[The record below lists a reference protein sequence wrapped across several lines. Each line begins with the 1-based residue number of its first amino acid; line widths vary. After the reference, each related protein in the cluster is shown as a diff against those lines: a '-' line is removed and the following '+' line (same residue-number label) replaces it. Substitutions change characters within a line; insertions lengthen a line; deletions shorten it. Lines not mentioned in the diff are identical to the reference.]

1 MPLSKFQLRP
11 GIDREGTSY
20 DTEGGWFDV
29 NLVRFNKGRPQKV
42 GGWRKVNDTT
52 FSGTCRALHAWVSLA
67 GTRYLGLGTT
77 CKYYIEEGG
86 TTFTDITPIRLTT
99 GNNEISF
106 AAANGSSVLT
116 VTDTAHGAVVG
127 DFVTYSGCA
136 SLGGLIVA
144 SVLNQEYEINGVTS
158 VNVYTITAKNTSGVT
173 VTANS
178 SDSGNGQGTVVG
190 AYQINCGLDV
200 YVNSTGWGVSTW
212 GDSTWGSSSS
222 ITEAGQLRLWT
233 HDHFGQD
240 LIINPRAGGVF
251 YWSESEFTSNSQIR
265 AVNLSTKT
273 GANLVP
279 TVGLQTLVSNT
290 DRHVIVLGADP
301 IVGGVRTGV
310 IDPMLIAFSDQ
321 ENALDFEPLTT
332 NTAGDLRLD
341 EGSLIV
347 GAVKSRQEV
356 LIWTDTALYSM
367 QFIGPPYTFG
377 INLLNNDSG
386 LASPN
391 AAVNTPP
398 GVFWMGQ
405 ENFYTYNGSVQKVPC
420 NVLSYVF
427 DDFND
432 GQIFKVVGFS
442 NSKFDEVGWFY
453 CSSNSLEID
462 RYVMY
467 DYVYKIWTYGQLSR
481 TAWLDE
487 GIVNYPR
494 ATSSNYLYQ
503 HEFGYND
510 DGSPMTNVFI
520 ESSDFDIGEGEQFA
534 FLSKI
539 IPDVKFLNN
548 GESGLVNLVLK
559 TRNFPGDSL
568 TTNSTNAIASTTQQA
583 HIRGRARQAVIR
595 LESDD
600 TNTNSSNN
608 DTGWRLGA
616 TRIDVKSDGRR

>member
-42 GGWRKVNDTT
+42 GGWRKANDTT